1 MQVVGLTGNIGSG
14 KSTAAKAFVAL
25 GIPVFNSDDE
35 AKKAYLIPSIQNE
48 VKEILGS
55 PKGPMEGLKEGPM
68 EGSPKGPSEDNY
80 LDFSKDTWKFE
91 IAEII
96 FSNEEKR
103 LRLETLI
110 HAFVQNAFIRWKTT
124 QNSKYI
130 IRESALANSFQ
141 LENCDWLIEVIAEK
155 ETRKK
160 RVVQRSGLSEDEFSQ
175 RDALQKSNDSFPPE
189 KTFRIQNNENNFVLN
204 RILKIHEQLS
214 A

>member
-1 MQVVGLTGNIGSG
+1 MKVVGLTGNIGSG
-14 KSTAAKAFVAL
+14 KSTVAKAFVAL
-25 GIPVFNSDDE
+25 GIPVFNSDEE

-48 VKEILGS
+48 VREILGS
-55 PKGPMEGLKEGPM
+55 PKGPKEGPA
-68 EGSPKGPSEDNY
+68 EDIS
-80 LDFSKDTWKFE
+80 LDFSKGTWKSE
-91 IAEII
+91 IAAII

-110 HAFVQNAFIRWKTT
+110 HAFVQNVFIRWKST
-124 QNSKYI
+124 QNSQYI

-160 RVVQRSGLSEDEFSQ
+160 RVMQRSGLSENEFSK
-175 RDALQKSNDSFPPE
+175 RDELQKSNDSFPPE

-204 RILKIHEQLS
+204 EIMKIHERLS

>member
-14 KSTAAKAFVAL
+14 KSTVAKAFVAL
-25 GIPVFNSDDE
+25 GIPVFNSDEE

-48 VKEILGS
+48 VREILGS
-55 PKGPMEGLKEGPM
+55 PKGPKEGPA
-68 EGSPKGPSEDNY
+68 EDIS
-80 LDFSKDTWKFE
+80 LDFSKGTWKSE
-91 IAEII
+91 IAAII
-96 FSNEEKR
+96 FSDEEKR

-110 HAFVQNAFIRWKTT
+110 HAFVQNVFIRWKST

-141 LENCDWLIEVIAEK
+141 QENCNWLIEVLAEK

-160 RVVQRSGLSEDEFSQ
+160 RVMQRSGLSENEFSK
-175 RDALQKSNDSFPPE
+175 RDELQKSNDSFPPE

-204 RILKIHEQLS
+204 EIMKIHERLS

>member
-14 KSTAAKAFVAL
+14 KSTVAKAFVAL

-48 VKEILGS
+48 VREILGS
-55 PKGPMEGLKEGPM
+55 PKGPMEGPAEGIQI
-68 EGSPKGPSEDNY
+68 
-80 LDFSKDTWKFE
+80 DFSKDTWKFE

-103 LRLETLI
+103 RRLETLI
-110 HAFVQNAFIRWKTT
+110 HAFVQNEFIRWKAT

-141 LENCDWLIEVIAEK
+141 QENCNWLIEVLAEK

-160 RVVQRSGLSEDEFSQ
+160 RVMQRSGLSENEFSK

-204 RILKIHEQLS
+204 EIMKIHEQLS